1 MQEAERDL
9 KLTEEELLRQEA
21 DPKTKPGTLNLQRS
35 LKIAAETKLEHAQ
48 NHLTETIASIDSMA
62 ARLQRAQRLKARE
75 DRFIPV
81 YSSLV
86 DARSSAGDLNVLDAT
101 LLVAMNSKATVEQK
115 VLFAF
120 QAVDFSKRRAL
131 GFDAVTA
138 LVSTVVRTL
147 ERIGDAIG
155 ASEEDIEAERLR
167 NTSPDDAGAKRK
179 SLNLRPRPKMADA
192 EVDNLV
198 MRAFI
203 EMNVPFSKAMTIHD
217 FTKWATTLIERYEDT
232 ADAFRVNWR
241 FSMLSDFERNGMAP
255 VHKFRQGMITLPQL
269 QYLWAKHAVKFR
281 KSLSLK
287 QRRLI
292 HERALSMG
300 DDDPTKPDYSKY
312 MPKAKGQYF
321 DTKMRPLRH
330 NRLHNKQWYVQQ
342 IETFWATR
350 IQSAYRALAGRRAAD
365 VEAKRQAFY
374 AAKELARADAET
386 KVRAEYDALENLAA
400 GSTKRLKWDAKVRM
414 QQVKLRTKG
423 LSLNREECVRY
434 MVDKNVDKALRKVEK
449 GFQTMEKESGFSM
462 TDREKRLQH
471 EADKMRLAY
480 LTSLKDTGKPGT
492 GADGESA
499 EAGAGP
505 GAGSSEL
512 SEDISGESKRKMLR
526 DAEMKRQRER
536 RRSLVLCDFDQ
547 RPELF
552 DVGETSKERKLRIL
566 LAHPN
571 PTQGAL
577 LKHLCSMHRDFT
589 KKRVLEMLQELP
601 SKRLLL
607 QYVMRFR
614 DARSLGWHLH
624 DHFSFLNRDTEGMAR
639 ALINLSRADFESGRI
654 EGRVRM
660 LLDEHQHSLHRVAA
674 LDADAAKTALDKVDK
689 RRVGQLQAELNRKK
703 VYDREKKDDRES
715 GDESDDSNMPSESDE
730 HSSET
735 DNPIG
740 QEQLQLGLLVEKDEE
755 ELGEA
760 EQALKEVQREL
771 AAAQERTAEAIR
783 AVARLKKR
791 LQDREHIAVIST
803 QDRTAWNRRLTNCID
818 LPEAN
823 DTEIYAK
830 YSEMAAL
837 FHDFKHCAT

>member
-1 MQEAERDL
+1 
-9 KLTEEELLRQEA
+9 LTEEELLRQEA

-35 LKIAAETKLEHAQ
+35 LKIASETKLEHAQ
-48 NHLTETIASIDSMA
+48 KHLTETIDAIDAMA

-101 LLVAMNSKATVEQK
+101 LLVAMNSQATVEQK
-115 VLFAF
+115 VLFGFNAF
-120 QAVDFSKRRAL
+120 DFFKRRAL
-131 GFDAVTA
+131 GFDAVVA

-147 ERIGDAIG
+147 ERVGDAIG

-167 NTSPDDAGAKRK
+167 DGAPGDEMKSNKK
-179 SLNLRPRPKMADA
+179 SLKIQPRPKMGDE
-192 EVDNLV
+192 EVDNMV

-203 EMNVPFSKAMTIHD
+203 EMDVPFSKALTIHD
-217 FTKWATTLIERYEDT
+217 FTKWATTLIERVEDL

-269 QYLWAKHAVKFR
+269 QYLWAKRALKFR
-281 KSLSLK
+281 TSLALK
-287 QRRLI
+287 QRRLM
-292 HERALSMG
+292 HERAMSMG
-300 DDDPTKPDYSKY
+300 EDDPTKPDYSKY

-321 DTKMRPLRH
+321 DTKMRPMRH
-330 NRLHNKQWYVQQ
+330 KRLHNKQWYVQQ

-471 EADKMRLAY
+471 EADKMRLQY
-480 LTSLKDTGKPGT
+480 LTSLKDTGKPD
-492 GADGESA
+492 AD
-499 EAGAGP
+499 AGGGDGGFAQN
-505 GAGSSEL
+505 GSSGSGGKAAKFE
-512 SEDISGESKRKMLR
+512 EISGEAKRKMLR
-526 DAEMKRQRER
+526 DAEINRQRER

-614 DARSLGWHLH
+614 DARALGWHLH
-624 DHFSFLNRDTEGMAR
+624 DHFSFLNRDTDGMAQ
-639 ALINLSRADFESGRI
+639 ALINLSRADFELGRV

-660 LLDEHQHSLHRVAA
+660 LLDEHQHSLHRVAVM
-674 LDADAAKTALDKVDK
+674 DADEAKTALDKVDK
-689 RRVGQLQAELNRKK
+689 RRVGQLQAEMNRKK
-703 VYDREKKDDRES
+703 VHVRKKDD
-715 GDESDDSNMPSESDE
+715 DSDDGSDDGNDEDSVSNSDQGPT
-730 HSSET
+730 S
-735 DNPIG
+735 
-740 QEQLQLGLLVEKDEE
+740 QEEVQLDLLVEKDEE

-760 EQALKEVQREL
+760 EKALNDVRREL
-771 AAAQERTAEAIR
+771 AAAQAKTAEAIH

-791 LQDREHIAVIST
+791 LQDREHIASISR
-803 QDRTAWNRRLTNCID
+803 QDRTAWNRRLTHCID
-818 LPEAN
+818 LPETN
-823 DTEIYAK
+823 DTEVFAK